1 MRATLIARL
10 ARPAGPNLP
19 LSWPQRNRF
28 WVAKIK
34 GCWQLADWAPRGTI
48 SRLRRERMIKHAFSS
63 AVHTNPGPA
72 RKPAVCGLMSALSLA
87 GLLLLGGCNKTPA
100 PAPDTAQST
109 PPAAPA
115 PAAPAEPAAAA
126 PAPAPGPSAAAA
138 PPPPGSAMTGPAMA
152 MTAAPPAAP
161 RPITVP
167 SGTPIVVRMGQ
178 TVSAKENSV
187 GDSFG
192 GTLAQSVVVHGT
204 TIFRA
209 GAPVTG
215 VVTASKG
222 QGRFK
227 GDGALGISVRRIGNY
242 EVTTSA
248 YEKSVSGK
256 GKRTAI
262 FAGGGGG
269 AGALIGGLA
278 GGGKGALIGGLLGAG
293 GGTAAGAFTGNKN
306 VSVPAESVVTFD
318 LAAPITVTRE

>member
-1 MRATLIARL
+1 
-10 ARPAGPNLP
+10 
-19 LSWPQRNRF
+19 
-28 WVAKIK
+28 
-34 GCWQLADWAPRGTI
+34 
-48 SRLRRERMIKHAFSS
+48 MIKHAFSS
-63 AVHTNPGPA
+63 AAHTNLGPA
-72 RKPAVCGLMSALSLA
+72 RKPSARVLLSTFSLA

-100 PAPDTAQST
+100 PASDTAQAT

-115 PAAPAEPAAAA
+115 PAPATSATAEPAPAAPAPAPPAAAA
-126 PAPAPGPSAAAA
+126 PAAAA
-138 PPPPGSAMTGPAMA
+138 PTPAPGPAMA
-152 MTAAPPAAP
+152 MTAAPPPAP

-167 SGTPIVVRMGQ
+167 AGTPIVVRMGQ

-187 GDSFG
+187 GDTFG
-192 GTLAQSVVVHGT
+192 GTLAQSVVVRGT

-227 GDGALGISVRRIGNY
+227 GDGALGISVRRVGNY
-242 EVTTSA
+242 DVTTSA
-248 YEKSVSGK
+248 YEKSVGGK

-306 VSVPAESVVTFD
+306 VSVPAESVVTFN
-318 LAAPITVTRE
+318 LAAPITVRRE

>member
-1 MRATLIARL
+1 
-10 ARPAGPNLP
+10 
-19 LSWPQRNRF
+19 
-28 WVAKIK
+28 
-34 GCWQLADWAPRGTI
+34 
-48 SRLRRERMIKHAFSS
+48 MIKHAFSS
-63 AVHTNPGPA
+63 AAHTNLGPA
-72 RKPAVCGLMSALSLA
+72 RKPSARVLLSTFSLA

-100 PAPDTAQST
+100 PASDTAQAT

-115 PAAPAEPAAAA
+115 PAPATSATAEPAPAAPAPAPPAAAA
-126 PAPAPGPSAAAA
+126 PAVAAPTPAP
-138 PPPPGSAMTGPAMA
+138 GPAMA
-152 MTAAPPAAP
+152 MTAAPPPAP

-167 SGTPIVVRMGQ
+167 AGTPIVVRMGQ

-187 GDSFG
+187 GDTFG
-192 GTLAQSVVVHGT
+192 GTLAQSVVVRGT

-227 GDGALGISVRRIGNY
+227 GDGALGISVRRVGNY
-242 EVTTSA
+242 DVTTSA
-248 YEKSVSGK
+248 YEKSVGGK

-306 VSVPAESVVTFD
+306 VSVPAESVVTFN
-318 LAAPITVTRE
+318 LAAPITVRRE

>member
-1 MRATLIARL
+1 
-10 ARPAGPNLP
+10 
-19 LSWPQRNRF
+19 
-28 WVAKIK
+28 
-34 GCWQLADWAPRGTI
+34 
-48 SRLRRERMIKHAFSS
+48 MIEHGFSS
-63 AVHTNPGPA
+63 AAPTILRPA
-72 RKPAVCGLMSALSLA
+72 RKSAGYGLTLSLA
-87 GLLLLGGCNKTPA
+87 GLLLLGGCNKAPA

-115 PAAPAEPAAAA
+115 PAAPEPAPAPAAPAAAA
-126 PAPAPGPSAAAA
+126 PAP
-138 PPPPGSAMTGPAMA
+138 GPAMA
-152 MTAAPPAAP
+152 MTAAPPPAP

-167 SGTPIVVRMGQ
+167 AGTPLVVRMGQ
-178 TVSAKENSV
+178 TVSAKDNSV

-192 GTLAQSVVVHGT
+192 GTLAQSVVVRGT

-227 GDGALGISVRRIGNY
+227 GDGALGISVRRVGNY
-242 EVTTSA
+242 DVTTSA
-248 YEKSVSGK
+248 YEKSVGGK

-269 AGALIGGLA
+269 AGALIGGIA
-278 GGGKGALIGGLLGAG
+278 GGGKGALLGGLLGAG

-306 VSVPAESVVTFD
+306 VSVPAESVVTFN
-318 LAAPITVTRE
+318 LAAPLTVTRQ

>member
-1 MRATLIARL
+1 MT
-10 ARPAGPNLP
+10 
-19 LSWPQRNRF
+19 
-28 WVAKIK
+28 
-34 GCWQLADWAPRGTI
+34 
-48 SRLRRERMIKHAFSS
+48 KHAFSS
-63 AVHTNPGPA
+63 SRPTNLGPV
-72 RKPAVCGLMSALSLA
+72 RKPAAFGLLSTLSLA

-115 PAAPAEPAAAA
+115 PAAPAPAE
-126 PAPAPGPSAAAA
+126 PAPAASAAPPPAAAA
-138 PPPPGSAMTGPAMA
+138 PPPAAPAPASAPPPGPAMA
-152 MTAAPPAAP
+152 MTAAPPPAP

-192 GTLAQSVVVHGT
+192 GTLAQSVVVRGT

-227 GDGALGISVRRIGNY
+227 GDGALGITVRRVGNY
-242 EVTTSA
+242 DVTTSA
-248 YEKSVSGK
+248 YEKSVGGK

-269 AGALIGGLA
+269 AGALIGGIA
-278 GGGKGALIGGLLGAG
+278 GGGKGALLGGLLGAG

-306 VSVPAESVVTFD
+306 VSVPAESVVTFN
-318 LAAPITVTRE
+318 LAAPITVKRE

>member
-1 MRATLIARL
+1 
-10 ARPAGPNLP
+10 
-19 LSWPQRNRF
+19 
-28 WVAKIK
+28 
-34 GCWQLADWAPRGTI
+34 
-48 SRLRRERMIKHAFSS
+48 MIKHGFSS
-63 AVHTNPGPA
+63 AAPTILRPV
-72 RKPAVCGLMSALSLA
+72 RKSAAYGLTLSLA
-87 GLLLLGGCNKTPA
+87 GLLLLGGCNKAPA

-115 PAAPAEPAAAA
+115 PAAPEPAAPSPAAPAAAA
-126 PAPAPGPSAAAA
+126 PAP
-138 PPPPGSAMTGPAMA
+138 GSAMMA
-152 MTAAPPAAP
+152 MTAAPPSAP
-161 RPITVP
+161 RPIIVP
-167 SGTPIVVRMGQ
+167 SGTPLVVRMGQ
-178 TVSAKENSV
+178 TVSAKDNSV

-192 GTLAQSVVVHGT
+192 GTLAQSVVVRGT

-227 GDGALGISVRRIGNY
+227 GDGALGISVRRVGNY
-242 EVTTSA
+242 DVTTSA

-269 AGALIGGLA
+269 AGALIGGIA
-278 GGGKGALIGGLLGAG
+278 GGGKGALLGGLLGAG

-306 VSVPAESVVTFD
+306 VSVPAESVVTFN
-318 LAAPITVTRE
+318 LAAPLTVTRE

>member
-1 MRATLIARL
+1 
-10 ARPAGPNLP
+10 
-19 LSWPQRNRF
+19 
-28 WVAKIK
+28 
-34 GCWQLADWAPRGTI
+34 
-48 SRLRRERMIKHAFSS
+48 MIKHGFSS
-63 AVHTNPGPA
+63 AAPTILRPV
-72 RKPAVCGLMSALSLA
+72 RKSAAYGLTLSLA
-87 GLLLLGGCNKTPA
+87 GLLLLGGCNKAPA

-115 PAAPAEPAAAA
+115 PAAPEPAAPSPAAPAAAA
-126 PAPAPGPSAAAA
+126 PAP
-138 PPPPGSAMTGPAMA
+138 GSAMMA
-152 MTAAPPAAP
+152 MTAAPPSAP
-161 RPITVP
+161 RPIIVP
-167 SGTPIVVRMGQ
+167 SGTPLVVRMGQ
-178 TVSAKENSV
+178 TVSAKDNSV

-192 GTLAQSVVVHGT
+192 GTLAQSVVVRGT

-227 GDGALGISVRRIGNY
+227 GDGALGISVRRVGNY
-242 EVTTSA
+242 DVTTSA

-269 AGALIGGLA
+269 AGALIGGIA
-278 GGGKGALIGGLLGAG
+278 GGGKGALLGGLLGAG

-306 VSVPAESVVTFD
+306 VSVPAESVVTFN
-318 LAAPITVTRE
+318 LAAPLTVKRE

>member
-1 MRATLIARL
+1 
-10 ARPAGPNLP
+10 
-19 LSWPQRNRF
+19 
-28 WVAKIK
+28 
-34 GCWQLADWAPRGTI
+34 
-48 SRLRRERMIKHAFSS
+48 MIKHGFSS
-63 AVHTNPGPA
+63 AAPTILRPV
-72 RKPAVCGLMSALSLA
+72 RKSAAYGLTLSLA
-87 GLLLLGGCNKTPA
+87 GLLLLGGCNKAPA

-115 PAAPAEPAAAA
+115 PAAPEPAAPSPAAPAAAA
-126 PAPAPGPSAAAA
+126 PAP
-138 PPPPGSAMTGPAMA
+138 GSAMMA
-152 MTAAPPAAP
+152 MTAAPPSAP
-161 RPITVP
+161 RPIIVP
-167 SGTPIVVRMGQ
+167 SGTPLVVRMGQ

-192 GTLAQSVVVHGT
+192 GTLAQSVVVRGT

-227 GDGALGISVRRIGNY
+227 GDGALGISVRRVGNY
-242 EVTTSA
+242 DVTTSA

-269 AGALIGGLA
+269 AGALIGGIA
-278 GGGKGALIGGLLGAG
+278 GGGKGALLGGLLGAG

-306 VSVPAESVVTFD
+306 VSVPAESVVTYN
-318 LAAPITVTRE
+318 LAAPLTVKRE

>member
-1 MRATLIARL
+1 
-10 ARPAGPNLP
+10 
-19 LSWPQRNRF
+19 
-28 WVAKIK
+28 
-34 GCWQLADWAPRGTI
+34 
-48 SRLRRERMIKHAFSS
+48 
-63 AVHTNPGPA
+63 
-72 RKPAVCGLMSALSLA
+72 
-87 GLLLLGGCNKTPA
+87 
-100 PAPDTAQST
+100 
-109 PPAAPA
+109 
-115 PAAPAEPAAAA
+115 
-126 PAPAPGPSAAAA
+126 
-138 PPPPGSAMTGPAMA
+138 MA
-152 MTAAPPAAP
+152 MTAAPPPAP

-227 GDGALGISVRRIGNY
+227 GDGALGISVRRVGNY
-242 EVTTSA
+242 DVTTSA

-306 VSVPAESVVTFD
+306 VSVPAESVVTFT
-318 LAAPITVTRE
+318 LAAPITVRRE

>member
-1 MRATLIARL
+1 
-10 ARPAGPNLP
+10 
-19 LSWPQRNRF
+19 
-28 WVAKIK
+28 
-34 GCWQLADWAPRGTI
+34 
-48 SRLRRERMIKHAFSS
+48 MIKHAFSS
-63 AVHTNPGPA
+63 AAHSNLGPA
-72 RKPAVCGLMSALSLA
+72 RKPAAYGLLSALSLA
-87 GLLLLGGCNKTPA
+87 GLLLLSGCNKTPA

-115 PAAPAEPAAAA
+115 PATPAPAETAPAPAA
-126 PAPAPGPSAAAA
+126 PAPAPPVAAAPA
-138 PPPPGSAMTGPAMA
+138 PPPPGPAMA
-152 MTAAPPAAP
+152 MAPAPPPAP
-161 RPITVP
+161 KPITVP
-167 SGTPIVVRMGQ
+167 AGTPIVVRMGQ
-178 TVSAKENSV
+178 TVSAKDNSV

-192 GTLAQSVVVHGT
+192 GTLAQSVVVRGT

-227 GDGALGISVRRIGNY
+227 GDGALGISVRRIGKY
-242 EVTTSA
+242 DVTTSA
-248 YEKSVSGK
+248 YEKSVGGK

-269 AGALIGGLA
+269 AGALIGGIA

>member
-1 MRATLIARL
+1 
-10 ARPAGPNLP
+10 
-19 LSWPQRNRF
+19 
-28 WVAKIK
+28 
-34 GCWQLADWAPRGTI
+34 
-48 SRLRRERMIKHAFSS
+48 MIKHGFSS
-63 AVHTNPGPA
+63 AAPTILRPV
-72 RKPAVCGLMSALSLA
+72 RKSAAYGLTLSLA
-87 GLLLLGGCNKTPA
+87 GLLLLGGCNKAPA

-115 PAAPAEPAAAA
+115 PAAPEPAAPSPAAPAAAA
-126 PAPAPGPSAAAA
+126 PAP
-138 PPPPGSAMTGPAMA
+138 GSAMMA
-152 MTAAPPAAP
+152 MTAAPPSAP
-161 RPITVP
+161 RPIIVP
-167 SGTPIVVRMGQ
+167 SGTPLVVRMGQ

-192 GTLAQSVVVHGT
+192 GTLAQSVVVRGT

-227 GDGALGISVRRIGNY
+227 GDGALGISVRRVGNY
-242 EVTTSA
+242 DVTTSA

-269 AGALIGGLA
+269 AGALIGGIA
-278 GGGKGALIGGLLGAG
+278 GGGKGALLGGLLGAG

-306 VSVPAESVVTFD
+306 VSVPAESVVTFN
-318 LAAPITVTRE
+318 LAAPLTVKRE

>member
-1 MRATLIARL
+1 
-10 ARPAGPNLP
+10 
-19 LSWPQRNRF
+19 
-28 WVAKIK
+28 
-34 GCWQLADWAPRGTI
+34 
-48 SRLRRERMIKHAFSS
+48 MIKHAFSS
-63 AVHTNPGPA
+63 AAHTYLGPA
-72 RKPAVCGLMSALSLA
+72 RKPSGHVLLSTLSLA

-100 PAPDTAQST
+100 PAPDTAQSI

-115 PAAPAEPAAAA
+115 PAAQAPAAPAPAEAAAPAPAAPAAAA
-126 PAPAPGPSAAAA
+126 PAP
-138 PPPPGSAMTGPAMA
+138 PPGPAMA
-152 MTAAPPAAP
+152 MTAAPPPAP

-192 GTLAQSVVVHGT
+192 GTLAQSVVVRGT

-227 GDGALGISVRRIGNY
+227 GDGALGISVRRVGNY
-242 EVTTSA
+242 DVTTTA
-248 YEKSVSGK
+248 YEKSVGGK

-306 VSVPAESVVTFD
+306 VSVPAESVVTFN
-318 LAAPITVTRE
+318 LAAPITVRRE